1 MNRRSLLTA
10 LLALPMLAR
19 PSLAESAGTVTL
31 YANGQQHRLTI
42 DPATL
47 GYRSAWQDYGDS
59 VSFGF
64 DAEGPGGTYSVSG
77 DAAGTDVTYA
87 ILFAPGLPGLGNAG
101 DSAMRLTRVR
111 RQGYQLAVQGEITG
125 AGLRIAFDVVLPTM
139 NFAPTPGPDP
149 RP

>member
-19 PSLAESAGTVTL
+19 PSLAESAGSVTL
-31 YANGQQHRLTI
+31 YDNGQQHRLTI

-47 GYRSAWQDYGDS
+47 GFRSAWQDYGDS

-77 DAAGTDVTYA
+77 DAEGTNVTSA
-87 ILFAPGLPGLGNAG
+87 ILFAPGLPGLGNAP
-101 DSAMRLTRVR
+101 DRAMRLTRVR
-111 RQGYQLAVQGEITG
+111 RQGHHLALRGEITG